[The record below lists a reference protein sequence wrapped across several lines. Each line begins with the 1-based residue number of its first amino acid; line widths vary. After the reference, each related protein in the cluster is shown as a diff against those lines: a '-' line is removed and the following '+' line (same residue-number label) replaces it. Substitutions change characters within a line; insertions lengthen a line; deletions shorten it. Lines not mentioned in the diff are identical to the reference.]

1 MKKLKN
7 KVFFLITTILT
18 LFLITI
24 LSINNYQNYSSQK
37 EMIDNNLHRM
47 NPMIM
52 NEEVKKDTKIIPKK
66 EEAVEKEEPHKMF
79 MDAIVYTVLLDDNDN
94 IKEVISHYDSDTNTE
109 EIEKVAK
116 EILSKKN
123 INSTYIGNLY
133 FNKYSYSYTKNNT
146 LIIIDNTNANEKLI
160 KTAKTSLIL
169 FIILEAII
177 IEIATLLTKWII
189 KPVEE
194 SFEKQKTFIADASH
208 ELKTPLAVIMASS
221 ESLETDK
228 NSKKLVDNIKNES
241 ERMNKL
247 IANLLDLA
255 KLENNSKKSFTE
267 INLSKTIEKS
277 VLTFESLSFEKNV
290 LLDYDIEENITLS
303 CDQDEIK
310 QLVSILMDNAI
321 KHSEKDS
328 KIFVKLK
335 KEKSNILL
343 EVKNKGDEIPKG
355 EEEKIFERFYRVDKS
370 RNRKENRYGLGLAI
384 AKGVVEKHLGKIS
397 ATSKE
402 RYTTFTVIFSKR

>member
-169 FIILEAII
+169 FIILEIII

-335 KEKSNILL
+335 KEKNSVLL

-384 AKGVVEKHLGKIS
+384 AKGVVEKYLGKIS
-397 ATSKE
+397 ATSKDG
-402 RYTTFTVIFSKR
+402 YTTFTVILPKR

>member
-169 FIILEAII
+169 FIILEIII

-255 KLENNSKKSFTE
+255 KLENNSEKSFTE

>member
-169 FIILEAII
+169 FIILEIII

-335 KEKSNILL
+335 KEKNSVLL

-397 ATSKE
+397 ATSKDG
-402 RYTTFTVIFSKR
+402 YTTFTVILPKR

>member
-79 MDAIVYTVLLDDNDN
+79 MDAIIYTVLLDDNDN

-169 FIILEAII
+169 FIILEIII

-335 KEKSNILL
+335 KEKNSVLL

-384 AKGVVEKHLGKIS
+384 AKKIVENHSGKITAS
-397 ATSKE
+397 SE
-402 RYTTFTVIFSKR
+402 SGYTTFRIIFKKK

>member
-169 FIILEAII
+169 FIILEIII

-397 ATSKE
+397 ATSKDG
-402 RYTTFTVIFSKR
+402 YTTFTVILPKR